1 MRKHRSSTR
10 LARFMATVSLCALA
24 ALGTACHGRARTE
37 TTSASSGAPTTP
49 DPRSGPAI
57 ALVDVSGGLSELNE
71 GGFMGIGPKKHSFDE
86 VLRVLDKIH
95 KDKDDRGVL
104 VRFGSVSVGLARAQ
118 ELGEALEAVRKDK
131 PVYCHADGYSNATM
145 YAAARGCSKIYASP
159 AGEVNAIG
167 IAAQVVYMRRLLA
180 DQLHFNIDFL
190 QVGKFK
196 GAEEPLTRDGPS
208 AEARESLESVLAD
221 MRASW
226 LDGIKAGRAANAG
239 AADAA
244 EDGPYSVAKAKEKG
258 LIDEVG
264 YLDEARDHEKAA
276 TGAVRE
282 AVRFGGAQADD
293 GDDLG
298 DLLSALG
305 GQGSSSGPIALL
317 RASGQITMSGGGGLL
332 GGGGITEKELGRQIA
347 RLTKD
352 DRVKA
357 VVLRIDSPGGSALA
371 SDLLWHDLMRLR
383 AKKPIVVSVGDM
395 AASGGYYL
403 ACSGNVIFADPAS
416 IVGSIGVV
424 GGKIGVGD
432 ALEKIGVHA
441 ETFAAKRGDPK
452 AAKRAAY
459 ESIVNNWDDDTRARV
474 LESMTAIYNLFLQRI
489 SEGRKLPVDK
499 IALSAEGRIF
509 SGRQGKERGLV
520 DELGGLTAAI
530 ARARELAK
538 LPADARVTVA
548 ESAPKFLES
557 LVGGDSDA
565 EGRAP
570 VDPAGEVSRLT
581 PWAPSR
587 GVIEL
592 VQQLAP
598 ELVPF
603 IASIS
608 PLANHERSVTAL
620 PFALTIR

>member
-1 MRKHRSSTR
+1 M
-10 LARFMATVSLCALA
+10 F
-24 ALGTACHGRARTE
+24 
-37 TTSASSGAPTTP
+37 
-49 DPRSGPAI
+49 
-57 ALVDVSGGLSELNE
+57 
-71 GGFMGIGPKKHSFDE
+71 E
-86 VLRVLDKIH
+86 VVW
-95 KDKDDRGVL
+95 
-104 VRFGSVSVGLARAQ
+104 
-118 ELGEALEAVRKDK
+118 KDK
-131 PVYCHADGYSNATM
+131 PVYCHAEAYTNATM
-145 YAAARGCSKIYASP
+145 YAAARGCTKIYAPP

-180 DQLHFNIDFL
+180 DELHLNIDFL

-208 AEARESLESVLAD
+208 PEARESLESVLGD
-221 MRASW
+221 MRSSW
-226 LDGIKAGRAANAG
+226 LDGIKAGRASHPQ
-239 AADAA
+239 ADVAA
-244 EDGPYSVAKAKEKG
+244 EDGPYAVQQAKEKG
-258 LIDEVG
+258 LVDEVG
-264 YLDEARDHEKAA
+264 YRDEARDHAKAA

-282 AVRFGGAQADD
+282 AVRFGGSQSDD
-293 GDDLG
+293 GEDLG
-298 DLLSALG
+298 DLVSALG
-305 GQGSSSGPIALL
+305 GQGSSAGPIALL
-317 RASGQITMSGGGGLL
+317 RASGEITMSGGGGIF
-332 GGGGITEKELGRQIA
+332 GGSGGITEKDLGRQIN

-403 ACSGNVIFADPAS
+403 ACSGNVIFADAAS

-424 GGKIGVGD
+424 GGKIGVGE

-441 ETFAAKRGDPK
+441 ETFAAKKGDAK
-452 AAKRAAY
+452 SAKRAAY
-459 ESIVNNWDDDTRARV
+459 ESLVSNWDDDTRVRV

-520 DELGGLTAAI
+520 DEIGGLSAAI
-530 ARARELAK
+530 AKARELAK
-538 LPADARVTVA
+538 LPADARVTVV
-548 ESAPKFLES
+548 EGKPKFLES

-565 EGRAP
+565 NELTP
-570 VDPAGEVSRLT
+570 IDPASEVSRLQ
-581 PWAPSR
+581 WAPSR
-587 GVIEL
+587 SVIEL

-603 IASIS
+603 LASMA
-608 PLANHERSVTAL
+608 PLANHERSIAAM
-620 PFALTIR
+620 PFGLTIR

>member
-1 MRKHRSSTR
+1 MRKRSPRAFRIT
-10 LARFMATVSLCALA
+10 ALLGLVA
-24 ALGTACHGRARTE
+24 AFATACHGRARTDE
-37 TTSASSGAPTTP
+37 PVAGPSTVP
-49 DPRSGPAI
+49 DPRTGPAI
-57 ALVDVSGGLSELNE
+57 ALVDVSGGLSEVNE
-71 GGFMGIGPKKHSFDE
+71 SGFMGLGPKKHSFDE

-95 KDKDDRGVL
+95 KSKDDRGVL
-104 VRFGSVSVGLARAQ
+104 VRFGATTFGLGRAQ

-131 PVYCHADGYSNATM
+131 PVYCHADGYTNATM
-145 YAAARGCSKIYASP
+145 YAAARGCTKIYASP

-167 IAAQVVYMRRLLA
+167 SVAQVLYMRRLLA
-180 DQLHFNIDFL
+180 DELHFNIDFL

-208 AEARESLESVLAD
+208 PEARESLESVLAD
-221 MRASW
+221 MRGSW
-226 LDGIKAGRAANAG
+226 LDGIKAGRTNPG
-239 AADAA
+239 AVEAA
-244 EDGPYSVAKAKEKG
+244 EDGPYAVAKAKERG

-293 GDDLG
+293 DEDLG
-298 DLLSALG
+298 DLIRSLSG
-305 GQGSSSGPIALL
+305 EGSSAGPVALL
-317 RASGQITMSGGGGLL
+317 RASGEITMGGGGGLL
-332 GGGGITEKELGRQIA
+332 GGGGGITEKELGRQIA

-352 DRVKA
+352 DKVKV

-371 SDLLWHDLMRLR
+371 SDLLWHALMRLR

-424 GGKIGVGD
+424 GGKIGVGE

-441 ETFAAKRGDPK
+441 ETFPAKRGDAK

-459 ESIVNNWDDDTRARV
+459 ESIVDTWDDDTRARV

-489 SEGRKLPVDK
+489 SEGRKMPVDK
-499 IALSAEGRIF
+499 IAVSAEGRIF
-509 SGRQGKERGLV
+509 TGRQGKERGLV

-538 LPADARVTVA
+538 LPADARVTVV
-548 ESAPKFLES
+548 EGKPKFLES
-557 LVGGDSDA
+557 LGGNDPDA

-570 VDPAGEVSRLT
+570 GGPLGEVSRVTASPGL
-581 PWAPSR
+581 
-587 GVIEL
+587 IE
-592 VQQLAP
+592 VVRQLAP

-603 IASIS
+603 VASMS
-608 PLANHERSVTAL
+608 PLANHERAVTAL

>member
-1 MRKHRSSTR
+1 MKHGNSRR
-10 LARFMATVSLCALA
+10 LARFTVTASLCAFA

-37 TTSASSGAPTTP
+37 PSTGAPTTP
-49 DPRSGPAI
+49 DPHSGPAI
-57 ALVDVSGGLSELNE
+57 ALVDVSGGLSEVNE
-71 GGFMGIGPKKHSFDE
+71 GGFMGLGPKKHSFDE
-86 VLRVLDKIH
+86 VLRVLDKVR
-95 KDKDDRGVL
+95 KDKDDKGVL
-104 VRFGSVSVGLARAQ
+104 VRFGATSFGLARAQ
-118 ELGEALEAVRKDK
+118 EFGEALEAVRKDK
-131 PVYCHADGYSNATM
+131 PVYCHADGYTNATM

-180 DQLHFNIDFL
+180 DELHFNIDFL

-208 AEARESLESVLAD
+208 PEARESLESVLGD

-226 LDGIKAGRAANAG
+226 LDGIKTGRTAHAGVVE
-239 AADAA
+239 AA
-244 EDGPYSVAKAKEKG
+244 EDGPYSVQRAKEKG

-264 YLDEARDHEKAA
+264 YLDEAREHEKAA

-293 GDDLG
+293 GEDLG
-298 DLLSALG
+298 DILSALG

-317 RASGQITMSGGGGLL
+317 RASGEITMGGGGGLL
-332 GGGGITEKELGRQIA
+332 GGGGGITEKQLGRQIS

-371 SDLLWHDLMRLR
+371 SDLLWHELMRLR

-403 ACSGNVIFADPAS
+403 ACSGNVIFADSAS

-424 GGKIGVGD
+424 GGKIGVGE

-441 ETFAAKRGDPK
+441 ETFAAKKGDPK
-452 AAKRAAY
+452 AAKRAAN
-459 ESIVNNWDDDTRARV
+459 ESLMNSWDDDTRERV

-520 DELGGLTAAI
+520 DEIGGLTAAI
-530 ARARELAK
+530 AKARELAK
-538 LPADARVTVA
+538 LPADARVTVV
-548 ESAPKFLES
+548 EGKPKFLES
-557 LVGGDSDA
+557 LAGGDSDA
-565 EGRAP
+565 DERTP
-570 VDPAGEVSRLT
+570 IDPAGEVSRLQ
-581 PWAPSR
+581 WAPSR
-587 GVIEL
+587 SVIEL

-603 IASIS
+603 LASMA
-608 PLANHERSVTAL
+608 PLANHERSITAM